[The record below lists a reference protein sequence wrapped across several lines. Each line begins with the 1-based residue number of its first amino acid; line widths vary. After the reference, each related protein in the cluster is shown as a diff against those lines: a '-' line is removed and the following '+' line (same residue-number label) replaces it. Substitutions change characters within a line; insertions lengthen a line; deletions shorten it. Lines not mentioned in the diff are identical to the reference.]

1 MTTHRNPPG
10 AGPASLRGILAAFL
24 LAGLAAACAPATAPG
39 QERESAH
46 EQAERAVRV
55 IDDLWTH
62 IDRTYAWFPDK
73 PVPWDAVGEVYRARA
88 AATTSARELF
98 DLAAEMMALLDDNHV
113 KLTGWS
119 GVMSTGGSLRR
130 AGPPDDFSLDLVERR
145 YLTSPVQERA
155 RGRVRFAWLPDSIG
169 YVWVGNEYDVDA
181 TVAAFEE
188 AFSLFAGARGLVLDV
203 RANLGGQHEVGQAV
217 ASLMADRPRRY
228 MVTRLKRGPAR
239 DAFTE
244 PRDWILTPPPGGGY
258 LKPIAVLTNRWTF
271 SAGETFLL
279 ALRVLPHVTTVGTS
293 TAGSMGETEN
303 EVLPNGWVYR
313 TDMQRTLDAEGRSWA
328 GSGIPPDMKVVNIP
342 QEIRDGR
349 DRVLEAG
356 LALIT
361 HGSGSTGAPRRGAS
375 DSTLSFRLPLAD
387 SLRAW
392 TETRGWRAAMER
404 FRRARADTARWALVE
419 DWESGDLVT
428 LGRRLLDRGE
438 PEGAAAVLEEAMTAY
453 PESYRPHHV
462 AAEAYERL
470 GRPRR
475 AAEAR
480 DRSRALNP
488 ELFKAHRRA
497 LVELRDRIPL
507 AHLFYDWVFD
517 VDSVSEE
524 GVEGAVRRYRALAA
538 ERPDEV
544 QSDSLLLLQIG
555 QQLREAGLTPDAEA
569 VFRFVTEEFPDWA
582 PGHLGLAIV
591 AAQRGD
597 RATAAEAYLSVLGI
611 DPGHRL
617 ARQGLEGLGGE

>member
-1 MTTHRNPPG
+1 MTWRDNRPGDGPP
-10 AGPASLRGILAAFL
+10 SLRGTF
-24 LAGLAAACAPATAPG
+24 AACLLMSLALACGPATAPG
-39 QERESAH
+39 QERDPAQER
-46 EQAERAVRV
+46 AERAVRV

-62 IDRTYAWFPDK
+62 VDRTYAWFPDK

-98 DLAAEMMALLDDNHV
+98 DLAAEMMALLDDNHL

-130 AGPPDDFSLDLVERR
+130 AGPPDDFSFDLVQRR
-145 YLTSPVQERA
+145 YLATPVRERA
-155 RGRVRFAWLPDSIG
+155 EGRVRFAWLPDSIG
-169 YVWVGNEYDVDA
+169 YVWVGNEYDVEA

-188 AFSLFAGARGLVLDV
+188 ALALFAGARGLVLDV

-228 MVTRLKRGPAR
+228 MVTRLKRGPAP

-244 PRDWILTPPPGGGY
+244 PRDWILTPPAGGGY
-258 LKPIAVLTNRWTF
+258 LKPTAVLTNRWTF

-328 GSGIPPDMKVVNIP
+328 GSGIPPDMKVVNTP
-342 QEIRDGR
+342 QEVQAGR

-356 LALIT
+356 MALVI
-361 HGSGSTGAPRRGAS
+361 HGPGSTGAPRRGAS
-375 DSTLSFRLPLAD
+375 DATLSFRLPLAD
-387 SLRAW
+387 SLRTW
-392 TETRGWRAAMER
+392 TEARGWRSAMER

-438 PEGAAAVLEEAMTAY
+438 PEGAVAVLEEAMTAY
-453 PESYRPHHV
+453 PESYRPHYV

-470 GRPRR
+470 GRSRR
-475 AAEAR
+475 ATEAR

-488 ELFKAHRRA
+488 GLFKTDRRA
-497 LVELRDRIPL
+497 LVELRGRIPL
-507 AHLFYDWVFD
+507 AHLFYDWVFEL
-517 VDSVSEE
+517 DSVSEE

-538 ERPDEV
+538 ERPDEI

-555 QQLREAGLTPDAEA
+555 QQLREAGLNPDAEA

-591 AAQRGD
+591 ASQRGD
-597 RATAAEAYLSVLGI
+597 RATAGNAYRRVLEVE
-611 DPGHRL
+611 PGHRL
-617 ARQGLEGLGGE
+617 ARRGLQALGGE